1 METDLNNYVMFFVS
15 LLTSLSIASKRNLLL
30 SYSVDKGLAFALLAY
45 FVLFIGFYPIKYGS
59 DKYVYKIMYENVTSI
74 SGFSDIGWKKY
85 NLLLNQL
92 LFPAWSF
99 FLLTAYIYL
108 VGYKKF
114 YLKYINRGGNYY
126 LLLATFSSLGFVSYG
141 INTLRAGMALSLFL
155 LALSMKEKRYL
166 YPILFVLSVLI
177 HKSLLLLVG
186 AYYITCYC
194 KKNHYYYF
202 FWISCFFLSLLNIS
216 FISSFLENTLGIAD
230 ERFTEYL
237 SVTESEGYRV
247 GFRID
252 FIIYSLIPIITVIY
266 YKNKYKYS
274 DIFYDQLFN
283 IYILFN
289 SFWLLI
295 IRIQY
300 TDRFAYLSWFLLPI
314 LMVYPLVNTVDIPHR
329 NRNLSISIFLIA
341 FIPFYLNLRS

>member
-30 SYSVDKGLAFALLAY
+30 SYSIDKGLSFALLMY

-59 DKYVYKIMYENVTSI
+59 DKYVYKIIYENITSI
-74 SGFSDIGWKKY
+74 SSFSDIGWDKY

-92 LFPAWSF
+92 LFPVWSF

-108 VGYKKF
+108 IGYKVF
-114 YLKYINRGGNYY
+114 YLKYINKGGVYY

-155 LALSMKEKRYL
+155 LALSMKEKRFL
-166 YPILFVLSVLI
+166 YPILFVFSVLI

-186 AYYITCYC
+186 AYYVTSYY
-194 KKNHYYYF
+194 KKNQYYYF
-202 FWISCFFLSLLNIS
+202 FWIACFFLSLLNIS
-216 FISSFLENTLGIAD
+216 FISSFLENIFGFAD
-230 ERFTEYL
+230 ERFSDYL

-252 FIIYSLIPIITVIY
+252 FIIYSLIPIMAAIY
-266 YKNKYKYS
+266 YKNKYKYK
-274 DIFYDQLFN
+274 DAFYDQLFN
-283 IYILFN
+283 IYMLVN

-314 LMVYPLVNTVDIPHR
+314 LMIYPLVNTKDMPYR

-341 FIPFYLNLRS
+341 FISFYLNIRS